1 MASAEQYVS
10 LLRNLFP
17 TGDAWTTEKTSNVEK
32 LRQGLADELARI
44 DGRSD
49 VMLQEVDPRQSTE
62 LLPDW
67 ERVTG
72 LPDDCVLAVGILQAR
87 RDAVAARL
95 SQLGGQSRAYFISLA
110 QQVGFNVTI
119 SEFFP
124 FQVGRSVSGD
134 SLTNGDWIYAWRVN
148 APSETIRFFTV
159 SGGVVGDPLAAWG
172 NTLLECTI
180 NRVKPAHTIVQYGY
194 GG

>member
-1 MASAEQYVS
+1 MATAEQYAAF
-10 LLRNLFP
+10 LQKLFP
-17 TGDAWTTEKTSNVEK
+17 VGAAWPTDKTARVTN
-32 LRQGLADELARI
+32 LQQALADELARI
-44 DGRSD
+44 DFRAD
-49 VMLQEVDPRQSTE
+49 VAIQESDPRQATE

-72 LPDDCVLAVGILQAR
+72 LPDDCVLQVGILQAR

-95 SQLGGQSRAYFISLA
+95 SQLGGQSKAYFISLA
-110 QQVGFNVTI
+110 QQVGFNVSVT
-119 SEFFP
+119 EFFP

-148 APSETIRFFTV
+148 APEETVRVFTV
-159 SGGVVGDPLAAWG
+159 GGSVAGEPLATWG
-172 NTLLECTI
+172 NDLLECTI
-180 NRVKPAHTIVQYGY
+180 NRVKPAHTVLQFGY

>member
-1 MASAEQYVS
+1 MATVEQYVA
-10 LLRNLFP
+10 LLQNLFP
-17 TGDAWTTEKTSNVEK
+17 TGAAWSTEKTSTVDR
-32 LRQGLADELARI
+32 LRQGLADELGRL
-44 DGRSD
+44 DGRSE
-49 VMLQEVDPRQSTE
+49 VFLQETDPRQATE
-62 LLPDW
+62 LLPEW

-72 LPDDCVLAVGILQAR
+72 LPDDCVVSVGLLQAR

-119 SEFFP
+119 TEFFP

-134 SLTNGDWIYAWRVN
+134 SLSNGDWIYAWRVN
-148 APSETIRFFTV
+148 APSETVRFFTV
-159 SGGVVGDPLAAWG
+159 GGGVVGDPLAAWG

-180 NRVKPAHTIVQYGY
+180 NRVKPAHTVLQFGY

>member
-1 MASAEQYVS
+1 MATVEQYAAF
-10 LLRNLFP
+10 LQKLFP
-17 TGDAWTTEKTSNVEK
+17 IGAAWPDDKTATVVK
-32 LRQGLADELARI
+32 LQNGLAEELARI
-44 DGRSD
+44 DFRAD
-49 VMLQEVDPRQSTE
+49 VAIQESDPRQATE

-72 LPDDCVLAVGILQAR
+72 LPDGCSLSLGILQAR
-87 RDAVAARL
+87 RDAVAVRL

-119 SEFFP
+119 TEFFP
-124 FQVGRSVSGD
+124 FEVGRSVSGD

-148 APSETIRFFTV
+148 APEDTVRIFTV
-159 SGGVVGDPLAAWG
+159 GGSVAGEPLATWG
-172 NTLLECTI
+172 NDLLECTI
-180 NRVKPAHTIVQYGY
+180 NRVKPAHTVLQFGY